1 MLDTYCEYIIKRKK
15 GYKEV
20 LAIAGIVLL
29 GIILFYLVPGLVSM
43 VPAISFLSYVAMLG
57 IAYGTYKLATNF
69 NIEYEYTLTGSD
81 LDIDKITNRAKRKRG
96 ISVARNE
103 IDIVAPL
110 GSDALPSLNNVEII
124 DASSHL
130 KEAKTYVMTVN
141 QDTKKAIYFEPN
153 GEMITRLKER
163 NPKKV
168 FTE

>member
-15 GYKEV
+15 GVKEGLV
-20 LAIAGIVLL
+20 ITGIVLL
-29 GIILFYLVPGLVSM
+29 GLILFYIVPGLVSM
-43 VPAISFLSYVAMLG
+43 VSFISFLSPLAMVA
-57 IAYGTYKLATNF
+57 IAYGAYKLVTNF
-69 NIEYEYTLTGSD
+69 NIEFEYTLTGSD
-81 LDIDKITNRAKRKRG
+81 LDIDKITNRAKRKRV

-110 GSDALPSLNNVEII
+110 GSDALPPLNNVEII

-130 KEAKTYVMTVN
+130 KEAKIYVMTVN

-153 GEMITRLKER
+153 GEMIARLKER

>member
-15 GYKEV
+15 GAKEN

-29 GIILFYLVPGLVSM
+29 GLIFFCIVPGLISM
-43 VPAISFLSYVAMLG
+43 VPVLSFLSPLVMVG
-57 IAYGTYKLATNF
+57 IAFGTYKLATNF

-81 LDIDKITNRAKRKRG
+81 LDIDKITNRAKRKRV
-96 ISVARNE
+96 ISVAKNE

-110 GSDALPSLNNVEII
+110 GSHALPSIQNVEII
-124 DASSHL
+124 DASSHIP
-130 KEAKTYVMTVN
+130 EARVYVMTVN

-153 GEMITRLKER
+153 GNMITRLKEK